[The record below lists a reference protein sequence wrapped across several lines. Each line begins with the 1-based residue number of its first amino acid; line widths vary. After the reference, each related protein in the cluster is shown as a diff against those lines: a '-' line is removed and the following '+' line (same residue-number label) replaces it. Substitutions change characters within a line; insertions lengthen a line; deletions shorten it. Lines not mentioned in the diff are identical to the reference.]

1 MPVPIRFKRG
11 NFANLPA
18 LGPGEPAFTLDTNE
32 FYVGLNSTTDGNK
45 FFGSHRYWTRETG
58 TTGSGI
64 NLVEGTD
71 NGSAFLTLRAPGALA
86 GITTFTFPAVD
97 GSANNILVT
106 DGSGNLS
113 FTNDI
118 NISSINITGIATFA
132 SNVNINAGLDVTGII
147 TAASFRGDGS
157 QLTGIDA
164 TTLKDENGVVRLQAN
179 TSGAIATGII
189 TATKFVG
196 DIDGNITGN
205 VTGNVTGNA
214 DTATTAGTVTTAAQP
229 NITSV
234 GTLTNLSV
242 SGNVS
247 IAGTLTY
254 EDVTNVDSVGLAT
267 ARIGLDVLSGG
278 VNVSGASTFSNNVD
292 FDSGIDVSG
301 IVTATSFE
309 GNQVIGTPSGG
320 FKSGAFTIN
329 NTDHTKDSINE
340 LNFILGK
347 LVPIAPDTL
356 NSVTITLTGTVGSGH
371 LCQGF
376 TPTNNTG
383 GAAPSAGNAY
393 TRNTDSTITT
403 EYINDVGPG
412 DAGQAIGFVNAV
424 GVGTIAFDSNVNNGT
439 SDALQ
444 VKDNKDAS
452 ESVRNPGIT
461 SNFYQVYDVRM
472 INAPSPDGYNKAFF
486 THGSATSDE
495 VFWYED
501 PSTVGAPVISYS
513 SVNTPSSSGHTVAYS
528 SGVPHYTESTNNNFT
543 YVATVEN
550 ASGDMYSYSNY
561 KLLNSD
567 GATTGFSNPGHKLY
581 SDFAGGANPPVRNFG
596 VGTGVTTLMTHTPNN
611 IHNTITSN
619 HFSRFDAVTPY
630 GSHNNQRVSFS
641 TNVNIMGTTA
651 TTSQIDEDNILI
663 SSLGTGSGNATRVNA
678 GSTGDNPTPIFTSWT
693 ASSSVATYESVVRG
707 GVLRHDQTNYSNYL
721 PVGPDYS
728 SGRSGTQYFQIEL
741 IRSNV
746 SEFSISYTGSASGC
760 FVCMP
765 DNSAWTSSLSGKNG
779 WADMFQAYRG
789 SGLPTSAEPGCS
801 SGGVM
806 DNNGGTFTCV
816 FGTESSSNDS
826 NNRILIRWKLTSG
839 QSITAMS
846 FSAT

>member
-179 TSGAIATGII
+179 TSGAISTGII

-196 DIDGNITGN
+196 DID
-205 VTGNVTGNA
+205 
-214 DTATTAGTVTTAAQP
+214 GTVTTAAQP

-254 EDVTNVDSVGLAT
+254 DDVTNIDSVGLIT
-267 ARIGLDVLSGG
+267 AR
-278 VNVSGASTFSNNVD
+278 
-292 FDSGIDVSG
+292 SGIIATGV
-301 IVTATSFE
+301 VTATSFE

-424 GVGTIAFDSNVNNGT
+424 GVGTISFDSNVNNGT

-452 ESVRNPGIT
+452 ESVRNLGIT

-550 ASGDMYSYSNY
+550 ASGDMYSYSNF

-746 SEFSISYTGSASGC
+746 SEFSISYTGSTAGC

-765 DNSAWTSSLSGKNG
+765 DNSAWTTSLSGTNG

-806 DNNGGTFTCV
+806 DTNGGTFTCV

>member
-179 TSGAIATGII
+179 TSGAVATGII

-196 DIDGNITGN
+196 DID
-205 VTGNVTGNA
+205 
-214 DTATTAGTVTTAAQP
+214 GTVTTAAQP

-292 FDSGIDVSG
+292 FNSGIDVSG

-356 NSVTITLTGTVGSGH
+356 NSVTIALTGTVGSGH

-550 ASGDMYSYSNY
+550 ASGDMYSYSNF

-641 TNVNIMGTTA
+641 TNVNIMGTIA

-746 SEFSISYTGSASGC
+746 SEFSISYTGSAAGC

-765 DNSAWTSSLSGKNG
+765 DNSAWTSSLSGTNG

-806 DNNGGTFTCV
+806 DTNGGTFTCV

>member
-71 NGSAFLTLRAPGALA
+71 NGSAFLTLKAPGALA

-179 TSGAIATGII
+179 TSGAISTGII

-196 DIDGNITGN
+196 DID
-205 VTGNVTGNA
+205 
-214 DTATTAGTVTTAAQP
+214 GTVTTAAQP

-254 EDVTNVDSVGLAT
+254 DDVTNIDSVGLIT
-267 ARIGLDVLSGG
+267 AR
-278 VNVSGASTFSNNVD
+278 
-292 FDSGIDVSG
+292 SGIIATGV
-301 IVTATSFE
+301 VTATSFE

-356 NSVTITLTGTVGSGH
+356 NSVTIALTGTVGSGH

-424 GVGTIAFDSNVNNGT
+424 GVGTISFDSNVNNGT

-550 ASGDMYSYSNY
+550 ASGDMYSYSNF

-746 SEFSISYTGSASGC
+746 SEFSISYTGSAAGC

-765 DNSAWTSSLSGKNG
+765 DNSAWTSSLSGTNG

>member
-71 NGSAFLTLRAPGALA
+71 NGSAFLTLKAPGALA

-118 NISSINITGIATFA
+118 NISSINITGIATFV

-179 TSGAIATGII
+179 TSGAISTGII

-196 DIDGNITGN
+196 DIDG
-205 VTGNVTGNA
+205 
-214 DTATTAGTVTTAAQP
+214 TVTTAAQP

-234 GTLTNLSV
+234 GILTNLSV

-254 EDVTNVDSVGLAT
+254 DDVTNIDSVGLIT
-267 ARIGLDVLSGG
+267 AR
-278 VNVSGASTFSNNVD
+278 
-292 FDSGIDVSG
+292 SGIIATGV
-301 IVTATSFE
+301 VTATSFE

-356 NSVTITLTGTVGSGH
+356 NSVTIALTGTVGSGH

-424 GVGTIAFDSNVNNGT
+424 GVGTISFDSNVNNGT

-550 ASGDMYSYSNY
+550 ASGDMYSYSNF

-581 SDFAGGANPPVRNFG
+581 SDFAGGTNPPVRNFG

-746 SEFSISYTGSASGC
+746 SEFSISYTGSAAGC

-765 DNSAWTSSLSGKNG
+765 DNSAWTSSLSGTNG

>member
-71 NGSAFLTLRAPGALA
+71 NGSAFLTLKAPGALA

-118 NISSINITGIATFA
+118 NISSINITGIATFV

-179 TSGAIATGII
+179 TSGAISTGII

-196 DIDGNITGN
+196 DID
-205 VTGNVTGNA
+205 
-214 DTATTAGTVTTAAQP
+214 GTVTTAAQP

-254 EDVTNVDSVGLAT
+254 DDVTNIDSVGLIT
-267 ARIGLDVLSGG
+267 AR
-278 VNVSGASTFSNNVD
+278 
-292 FDSGIDVSG
+292 SGIIATGV
-301 IVTATSFE
+301 VTATSFE

-356 NSVTITLTGTVGSGH
+356 NSVTIALTGTVGSGH

-424 GVGTIAFDSNVNNGT
+424 GVGTISFDSNVNNGT

-513 SVNTPSSSGHTVAYS
+513 SVNTPSSSGHTIAYS

-550 ASGDMYSYSNY
+550 ASGDMYSYSNF

-581 SDFAGGANPPVRNFG
+581 SDFAGGTNPPVRNFG

-746 SEFSISYTGSASGC
+746 SEFSISYTGSTAGC

-765 DNSAWTSSLSGKNG
+765 DNSAWTTSLSGTNG

-789 SGLPTSAEPGCS
+789 SGIPTSAEPGCS

>member
-71 NGSAFLTLRAPGALA
+71 NGSAFLTLKAPGGLA

-179 TSGAIATGII
+179 TSGAISTGII

-196 DIDGNITGN
+196 DID
-205 VTGNVTGNA
+205 
-214 DTATTAGTVTTAAQP
+214 GTVTTAAQP

-254 EDVTNVDSVGLAT
+254 DDVTNIDSVGLIT
-267 ARIGLDVLSGG
+267 AR
-278 VNVSGASTFSNNVD
+278 
-292 FDSGIDVSG
+292 SGIIATGV
-301 IVTATSFE
+301 VTATSFE

-424 GVGTIAFDSNVNNGT
+424 GVGTISFDSNVNNGT

-550 ASGDMYSYSNY
+550 ASGDMYSYSNF

-746 SEFSISYTGSASGC
+746 SEFSISYTGSTAGC

-765 DNSAWTSSLSGKNG
+765 DNSAWTTSLSGTNG

-806 DNNGGTFTCV
+806 DTNGGTFTCV

>member
-1 MPVPIRFKRG
+1 M
-11 NFANLPA
+11 
-18 LGPGEPAFTLDTNE
+18 
-32 FYVGLNSTTDGNK
+32 
-45 FFGSHRYWTRETG
+45 
-58 TTGSGI
+58 
-64 NLVEGTD
+64 
-71 NGSAFLTLRAPGALA
+71 
-86 GITTFTFPAVD
+86 
-97 GSANNILVT
+97 
-106 DGSGNLS
+106 
-113 FTNDI
+113 
-118 NISSINITGIATFA
+118 
-132 SNVNINAGLDVTGII
+132 
-147 TAASFRGDGS
+147 
-157 QLTGIDA
+157 
-164 TTLKDENGVVRLQAN
+164 
-179 TSGAIATGII
+179 
-189 TATKFVG
+189 
-196 DIDGNITGN
+196 
-205 VTGNVTGNA
+205 
-214 DTATTAGTVTTAAQP
+214 
-229 NITSV
+229 
-234 GTLTNLSV
+234 
-242 SGNVS
+242 
-247 IAGTLTY
+247 
-254 EDVTNVDSVGLAT
+254 
-267 ARIGLDVLSGG
+267 
-278 VNVSGASTFSNNVD
+278 
-292 FDSGIDVSG
+292 
-301 IVTATSFE
+301 
-309 GNQVIGTPSGG
+309 
-320 FKSGAFTIN
+320 
-329 NTDHTKDSINE
+329 
-340 LNFILGK
+340 
-347 LVPIAPDTL
+347 
-356 NSVTITLTGTVGSGH
+356 TITLTGTVGSGH

-452 ESVRNPGIT
+452 ESIRNPGIT

-550 ASGDMYSYSNY
+550 ASGDMYSYSNF

-746 SEFSISYTGSASGC
+746 SEFSISYTGSAAGC

-765 DNSAWTSSLSGKNG
+765 DNSAWTTSLSGTNG

>member
-71 NGSAFLTLRAPGALA
+71 NGSAFLTLKAPGALA

-118 NISSINITGIATFA
+118 NISSINITGIATFV

-179 TSGAIATGII
+179 TSGAISTGII

-196 DIDGNITGN
+196 DID
-205 VTGNVTGNA
+205 
-214 DTATTAGTVTTAAQP
+214 GTVTTAAQP

-254 EDVTNVDSVGLAT
+254 DDVTNIDSVGLIT
-267 ARIGLDVLSGG
+267 AR
-278 VNVSGASTFSNNVD
+278 
-292 FDSGIDVSG
+292 SGIIATGV
-301 IVTATSFE
+301 VTATSFE

-356 NSVTITLTGTVGSGH
+356 NSVTIALTGTVGSGH

-424 GVGTIAFDSNVNNGT
+424 GVGTISFDSNVNNGT

-452 ESVRNPGIT
+452 ESVRNLGIT

-550 ASGDMYSYSNY
+550 ASGDMYSYSNF

-746 SEFSISYTGSASGC
+746 SEFSISYTGSAAGC

-765 DNSAWTSSLSGKNG
+765 DNSAWTSSLSGTNG

>member
-71 NGSAFLTLRAPGALA
+71 NGSAFLTLKAPGALA

-164 TTLKDENGVVRLQAN
+164 TTLKDENGAVRLQAN
-179 TSGAIATGII
+179 TSGAVATGII

-301 IVTATSFE
+301 IVTATS
-309 GNQVIGTPSGG
+309 N
-320 FKSGAFTIN
+320 
-329 NTDHTKDSINE
+329 
-340 LNFILGK
+340 
-347 LVPIAPDTL
+347 
-356 NSVTITLTGTVGSGH
+356 TLT
-371 LCQGF
+371 
-376 TPTNNTG
+376 P
-383 GAAPSAGNAY
+383 
-393 TRNTDSTITT
+393 
-403 EYINDVGPG
+403 
-412 DAGQAIGFVNAV
+412 
-424 GVGTIAFDSNVNNGT
+424 
-439 SDALQ
+439 
-444 VKDNKDAS
+444 
-452 ESVRNPGIT
+452 
-461 SNFYQVYDVRM
+461 
-472 INAPSPDGYNKAFF
+472 
-486 THGSATSDE
+486 
-495 VFWYED
+495 
-501 PSTVGAPVISYS
+501 
-513 SVNTPSSSGHTVAYS
+513 
-528 SGVPHYTESTNNNFT
+528 
-543 YVATVEN
+543 
-550 ASGDMYSYSNY
+550 
-561 KLLNSD
+561 
-567 GATTGFSNPGHKLY
+567 
-581 SDFAGGANPPVRNFG
+581 
-596 VGTGVTTLMTHTPNN
+596 
-611 IHNTITSN
+611 
-619 HFSRFDAVTPY
+619 
-630 GSHNNQRVSFS
+630 
-641 TNVNIMGTTA
+641 
-651 TTSQIDEDNILI
+651 
-663 SSLGTGSGNATRVNA
+663 
-678 GSTGDNPTPIFTSWT
+678 
-693 ASSSVATYESVVRG
+693 
-707 GVLRHDQTNYSNYL
+707 
-721 PVGPDYS
+721 
-728 SGRSGTQYFQIEL
+728 
-741 IRSNV
+741 
-746 SEFSISYTGSASGC
+746 
-760 FVCMP
+760 
-765 DNSAWTSSLSGKNG
+765 
-779 WADMFQAYRG
+779 
-789 SGLPTSAEPGCS
+789 
-801 SGGVM
+801 
-806 DNNGGTFTCV
+806 
-816 FGTESSSNDS
+816 
-826 NNRILIRWKLTSG
+826 
-839 QSITAMS
+839 
-846 FSAT
+846 

>member
-179 TSGAIATGII
+179 TSGAISTGII

-196 DIDGNITGN
+196 DID
-205 VTGNVTGNA
+205 
-214 DTATTAGTVTTAAQP
+214 GTVTTAAQP

-254 EDVTNVDSVGLAT
+254 DDVTNIDSVGLIT
-267 ARIGLDVLSGG
+267 AR
-278 VNVSGASTFSNNVD
+278 
-292 FDSGIDVSG
+292 SGIIATGV
-301 IVTATSFE
+301 VTATSFE

-424 GVGTIAFDSNVNNGT
+424 GVGTISFDSNVNNGT

-550 ASGDMYSYSNY
+550 ASGDMYSYSNF

-746 SEFSISYTGSASGC
+746 SEFSISYTGSTAGC

-765 DNSAWTSSLSGKNG
+765 DNSAWTTSLSGTNG

-806 DNNGGTFTCV
+806 DTNGGTFTCV

>member
-71 NGSAFLTLRAPGALA
+71 NGSAFLTLKAPGALA

-118 NISSINITGIATFA
+118 NISSINITGIATFV

-179 TSGAIATGII
+179 TSGAISTGII

-196 DIDGNITGN
+196 DID
-205 VTGNVTGNA
+205 
-214 DTATTAGTVTTAAQP
+214 GTVTTAAQP

-254 EDVTNVDSVGLAT
+254 DDVTNIDSVGLIT
-267 ARIGLDVLSGG
+267 AR
-278 VNVSGASTFSNNVD
+278 
-292 FDSGIDVSG
+292 SGIIATGV
-301 IVTATSFE
+301 VTATSFE

-356 NSVTITLTGTVGSGH
+356 NSVTIALTGTVGSGH

-424 GVGTIAFDSNVNNGT
+424 GVGTISFDSNVNNGT

-550 ASGDMYSYSNY
+550 ASGDMYSYSNF

-581 SDFAGGANPPVRNFG
+581 SDFAGGTNPPVRNFG

-746 SEFSISYTGSASGC
+746 SEFSISYTGSAAGC

-765 DNSAWTSSLSGKNG
+765 DNSAWTSSLSGTNG

>member
-71 NGSAFLTLRAPGALA
+71 NGSAFLTLKAPGALA

-179 TSGAIATGII
+179 TSGAISTGII

-196 DIDGNITGN
+196 DID
-205 VTGNVTGNA
+205 
-214 DTATTAGTVTTAAQP
+214 GTVTTAAQP

-254 EDVTNVDSVGLAT
+254 DDVTNIDSVGLIT
-267 ARIGLDVLSGG
+267 AR
-278 VNVSGASTFSNNVD
+278 
-292 FDSGIDVSG
+292 SGIIATGV
-301 IVTATSFE
+301 VTATSFE

-356 NSVTITLTGTVGSGH
+356 NSVTIALTGTVGSGH

-424 GVGTIAFDSNVNNGT
+424 GVGTISFDSNVNNGT

-550 ASGDMYSYSNY
+550 ASGDMYSYSNF

-746 SEFSISYTGSASGC
+746 SEFSISYTGSADGC

-765 DNSAWTSSLSGKNG
+765 DNSAWTSSLSGTNG